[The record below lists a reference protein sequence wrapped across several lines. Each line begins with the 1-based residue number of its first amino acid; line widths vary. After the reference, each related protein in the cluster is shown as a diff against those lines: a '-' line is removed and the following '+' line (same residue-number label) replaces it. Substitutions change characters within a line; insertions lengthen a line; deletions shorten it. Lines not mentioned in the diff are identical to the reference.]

1 MKKANFYKRLVAYTI
16 DMFIV
21 GLVISIISYNF
32 DTTRLEKL
40 SDKSIK
46 LMNSFTNGDIS
57 SDKYFFEYADIL
69 YKVNKA
75 NVNSNLLGL
84 VIYVGYFVLF
94 QFFNGGATI
103 GKKLLKIKVI
113 SQGGGEVSLWQMIVR
128 TSIINGIVPLALSL
142 ILVFTT
148 KGLVFLTL
156 SSVVGLFENI
166 FVIICV
172 FMLLYKS
179 DCLALHDIMSKSVV
193 IES

>member
-103 GKKLLKIKVI
+103 GKKLLKIKVV

>member
-1 MKKANFYKRLVAYTI
+1 MKKANFYKRLVAYMI

-57 SDKYFFEYADIL
+57 SDKYFSEYADIL
-69 YKVNKA
+69 YKMNKA

-103 GKKLLKIKVI
+103 GKKLLKIKVV
-113 SQGGGEVSLWQMIVR
+113 SQGGGEVSFWQMIVR

-142 ILVFTT
+142 ILIFTT
-148 KGLVFLTL
+148 NGLLFLTL
-156 SSVVGLFENI
+156 SSIVGLFENI

-179 DCLALHDIMSKSVV
+179 NCLALHDIMSKSVV

>member
-103 GKKLLKIKVI
+103 GKKLLKIKVV

-148 KGLVFLTL
+148 KGLVFLIL

>member
-103 GKKLLKIKVI
+103 GKKLLKIKVV

-179 DCLALHDIMSKSVV
+179 DCLALHDIMSRSVV

>member
-1 MKKANFYKRLVAYTI
+1 MKKANFYKRLVAYMI

-46 LMNSFTNGDIS
+46 LMNSFANGDIS

-103 GKKLLKIKVI
+103 GKKLLKIKVVY
-113 SQGGGEVSLWQMIVR
+113 QGGGEVSLWQMIVR

>member
-1 MKKANFYKRLVAYTI
+1 MNKANFYKRLVAYTI

-103 GKKLLKIKVI
+103 GKKLLKIKVV

>member
-103 GKKLLKIKVI
+103 GKKLLKIKVV

-128 TSIINGIVPLALSL
+128 TSIINGVVPLALSL

>member
-142 ILVFTT
+142 ILIFTT

>member
-40 SDKSIK
+40 SNKSIK

-103 GKKLLKIKVI
+103 GKKLLKIKVV

>member
-57 SDKYFFEYADIL
+57 SDKYFSEYADIL
-69 YKVNKA
+69 YKMNKA

-84 VIYVGYFVLF
+84 VIYVGYFILF

-103 GKKLLKIKVI
+103 GKKLLKIKVV
-113 SQGGGEVSLWQMIVR
+113 SQGGGEVSLWQMVVR

-148 KGLVFLTL
+148 SGLVFLTL
-156 SSVVGLFENI
+156 SSIVGLFENI

-179 DCLALHDIMSKSVV
+179 NCLALHDIMSKSVV

>member
-1 MKKANFYKRLVAYTI
+1 MKKANFYKRLVAYMI

-57 SDKYFFEYADIL
+57 SDKYFSEYADIL

-103 GKKLLKIKVI
+103 GKKLLKIRVV

-128 TSIINGIVPLALSL
+128 TSIINGIIPLALSL
-142 ILVFTT
+142 MLVFTT

>member
-69 YKVNKA
+69 HKVNKA

-103 GKKLLKIKVI
+103 GKKLLKIKVV

>member
-1 MKKANFYKRLVAYTI
+1 MKKANFYKRLVAYMI

-57 SDKYFFEYADIL
+57 SDKYFSEYADIL

-103 GKKLLKIKVI
+103 GKKLLKIRVV

-128 TSIINGIVPLALSL
+128 TSIINGIIPLALSL

>member
-46 LMNSFTNGDIS
+46 LMNSFTNGNIS

-103 GKKLLKIKVI
+103 GKKLLKIKVV

>member
-1 MKKANFYKRLVAYTI
+1 MKKANFYKRLVAYMI

-103 GKKLLKIKVI
+103 GKKLLKIKVV
-113 SQGGGEVSLWQMIVR
+113 SQGGGEDSLWQMIVR

>member
-103 GKKLLKIKVI
+103 GKKLLKIKVV

-128 TSIINGIVPLALSL
+128 TSIINGIVQLALSL

-148 KGLVFLTL
+148 KGVVFLTL

>member
-57 SDKYFFEYADIL
+57 SDKYFSEYADIL
-69 YKVNKA
+69 YKMNKA

-103 GKKLLKIKVI
+103 GKKLLKIKVV
-113 SQGGGEVSLWQMIVR
+113 SQGGGEVSFWQMIVR

-142 ILVFTT
+142 ILIFTT
-148 KGLVFLTL
+148 NGLVFLTL
-156 SSVVGLFENI
+156 SSIVGLFENI

-179 DCLALHDIMSKSVV
+179 NCLALHDIMSKSVV

>member
-103 GKKLLKIKVI
+103 GKKLLKIKVV

-172 FMLLYKS
+172 FLLLYKS

>member
-46 LMNSFTNGDIS
+46 LMNSFTNGNIS

-103 GKKLLKIKVI
+103 GKKLLKIKVV

-193 IES
+193 IEG

>member
-1 MKKANFYKRLVAYTI
+1 MKKANFYKRLVAYMI

-103 GKKLLKIKVI
+103 GKKLLKIKVV

>member
-57 SDKYFFEYADIL
+57 SDKYFSEYADIL
-69 YKVNKA
+69 YKMNKA

-103 GKKLLKIKVI
+103 GKKLLKIKVV
-113 SQGGGEVSLWQMIVR
+113 SQCGGEVSLWQMIVR

-148 KGLVFLTL
+148 SGLVFLTL
-156 SSVVGLFENI
+156 SSIVGLFENI

-179 DCLALHDIMSKSVV
+179 NCLALHDIMSKSVV

>member
-32 DTTRLEKL
+32 DITRLEKL

-103 GKKLLKIKVI
+103 GKKLLMIKVV

>member
-1 MKKANFYKRLVAYTI
+1 MKKANFYKRLVAYMI

-103 GKKLLKIKVI
+103 GKKLLKIKVV
-113 SQGGGEVSLWQMIVR
+113 SQGGREVSLWQMIVR

>member
-1 MKKANFYKRLVAYTI
+1 MKKANFYKRLVAYMI

-57 SDKYFFEYADIL
+57 SDKYFSEYADIL
-69 YKVNKA
+69 YKMNKA

-103 GKKLLKIKVI
+103 GKKLLKIKVV

-128 TSIINGIVPLALSL
+128 TSIINGIIPLALSL

>member
-1 MKKANFYKRLVAYTI
+1 MKKANFYKRLVAYMI

-57 SDKYFFEYADIL
+57 SDKYFSEYTDIL

-75 NVNSNLLGL
+75 NINSNLLSL

-103 GKKLLKIKVI
+103 GKKLLKIKVV
-113 SQGGGEVSLWQMIVR
+113 SQGGGEVSLWQMVVR

-142 ILVFTT
+142 ILIFTT
-148 KGLVFLTL
+148 SGLVFLTL
-156 SSVVGLFENI
+156 SSIVGLFENI

-179 DCLALHDIMSKSVV
+179 NCLALHDIMSKSVV

>member
-103 GKKLLKIKVI
+103 GKKLLKIKVV

-172 FMLLYKS
+172 FMLLYK
-179 DCLALHDIMSKSVV
+179 IF
-193 IES
+193 

>member
-103 GKKLLKIKVI
+103 GKKLLKIKVV
-113 SQGGGEVSLWQMIVR
+113 SQGGGEVSLRQMIVR

>member
-103 GKKLLKIKVI
+103 GKKLLKIKVV

-193 IES
+193 IEG

>member
-75 NVNSNLLGL
+75 NINGNLLGL

-103 GKKLLKIKVI
+103 GKKLLKIKVV

>member
-103 GKKLLKIKVI
+103 GKKLLKIKVV

-179 DCLALHDIMSKSVV
+179 DCLSLHDIMSKSVV

>member
-1 MKKANFYKRLVAYTI
+1 MKKANFYKRLVAYMI

-75 NVNSNLLGL
+75 NINGNLLGL

-103 GKKLLKIKVI
+103 GKKLLKIKVV

>member
-1 MKKANFYKRLVAYTI
+1 MTKKNKLIHTPEGVRDI
-16 DMFIV
+16 
-21 GLVISIISYNF
+21 YNGEC
-32 DTTRLEKL
+32 RRKLAVQEKIL
-40 SDKSIK
+40 HTLYLYGYEHIQTPS
-46 LMNSFTNGDIS
+46 
-57 SDKYFFEYADIL
+57 FEYADIL

-103 GKKLLKIKVI
+103 GKKLLKIKVV

>member
-103 GKKLLKIKVI
+103 GKKLLKIKVV

-142 ILVFTT
+142 IIVFTT

>member
-1 MKKANFYKRLVAYTI
+1 MKKANFYKRLVAYMI

>member
-103 GKKLLKIKVI
+103 GKKLLNIKVV

>member
-57 SDKYFFEYADIL
+57 SDQYFFEYADIL

-75 NVNSNLLGL
+75 NVNSYLLGL

-103 GKKLLKIKVI
+103 GKKLLKIKVV

>member
-103 GKKLLKIKVI
+103 GKKLLKIKVV

-179 DCLALHDIMSKSVV
+179 DCLALYDIMSKSVV

>member
-103 GKKLLKIKVI
+103 GKKLLKIKVV

-148 KGLVFLTL
+148 KGVVFLTL

>member
-75 NVNSNLLGL
+75 NVNSYLLGL

-103 GKKLLKIKVI
+103 GKKLLKIKVV